1 MKLQNQLTHPQT
13 QTSSLLSETASFV
26 SRSKNEKGTCSFTKE
41 KRERERKTKT
51 NHPTNQPTKR
61 TQTQKNKKNTEETLQ
76 SSLELATNC
85 WKVKQSKLT
94 DEGGKKKKI
103 EQKKTDRHTHTHRK
117 LLHCQA
123 LENSFQAHKNTHTH
137 THTHT

>member
-51 NHPTNQPTKR
+51 NKQTNQPTKR

-94 DEGGKKKKI
+94 DEGGKKK
-103 EQKKTDRHTHTHRK
+103 
-117 LLHCQA
+117 
-123 LENSFQAHKNTHTH
+123 N
-137 THTHT
+137 